1 MTFRVAH
8 QPSNNK
14 TRCPYRVI
22 VQATGREIDWIN
34 QYLDYETVRRLADH
48 TLQSYANELLYFLRW
63 WESVHR
69 TDAIAKDASRNPH
82 CSTMCASCRINSPRC
97 PAQPL
102 THALPLSTKPYAT
115 CSLMLRLRSL
125 RDFRRSL
132 GNVHQWALAD
142 HDWP

>member
-82 CSTMCASCRINSPRC
+82 CSTMCAEGLQLVPYLNNGVIRCQEYTKIPLDRITQKTS
-97 PAQPL
+97 
-102 THALPLSTKPYAT
+102 
-115 CSLMLRLRSL
+115 
-125 RDFRRSL
+125 
-132 GNVHQWALAD
+132 
-142 HDWP
+142 